1 MEINSMKPQPTSLYD
16 IKPIDV
22 FTESTVTLP
31 SVYVTSLPTNSPFL
45 NSDMNCGFYRN
56 VPVNDELVLRFSEH
70 EPSELSTETPLLMQ
84 YLVVKTSQPHSP
96 ETEEDWHERMA
107 GSPANIVRFATKIFQ
122 ILAPLHAAG
131 IVHSHLSLRSIS
143 MVHTEGQDYA
153 LMLHDWDYCRREF
166 NPFPGLDPD
175 REESL
180 LPPTGFYGDWTYD
193 RQLDTW
199 AVAHMIIA
207 LCLGISHDDLDEM
220 VEDQTI
226 GEPNYDLFETII
238 DEQIQSPVLQHLL
251 RNMTRSNPEDR
262 WGAAESLE
270 FLANM
275 PDAFA

>member
-1 MEINSMKPQPTSLYD
+1 
-16 IKPIDV
+16 
-22 FTESTVTLP
+22 
-31 SVYVTSLPTNSPFL
+31 
-45 NSDMNCGFYRN
+45 
-56 VPVNDELVLRFSEH
+56 
-70 EPSELSTETPLLMQ
+70 
-84 YLVVKTSQPHSP
+84 
-96 ETEEDWHERMA
+96 
-107 GSPANIVRFATKIFQ
+107 
-122 ILAPLHAAG
+122 
-131 IVHSHLSLRSIS
+131 

-153 LMLHDWDYCRREF
+153 LVLHDWDYCRREF

-238 DEQIQSPVLQHLL
+238 DEKIQSPALQHLL
-251 RNMTRSNPEDR
+251 RNMMGHNPAAR
-262 WGAAESLE
+262 WGAATSLE
-270 FLANM
+270 FLANNLQ
-275 PDAFA
+275 AFA